1 MVNSQPMPAHALS
14 LGQFPT
20 VISRNLNLSII
31 ATGIM
36 AFVGILTETM
46 TNVLL
51 PVLMGLFTVSTA
63 TVQWLTTGYLLMVA
77 VVISVSS
84 YCNRRFTNRATFIIA
99 MVLCIAALA
108 AIAPTLHAD
117 SNAVFNTLQQLGGV
131 VGTTVMAL
139 CLSTCSSAMAR
150 SVRGI
155 TWRPPSKAAN
165 GRSSSSPCSCSSP
178 FSPTCALSST
188 NVARMYACAERAVRP
203 R

>member
-131 VGTTVMAL
+131 VVGSRDYMEATKQGGEWAL
-139 CLSTCSSAMAR
+139 IVV
-150 SVRGI
+150 SVFVFVAI
-155 TWRPPSKAAN
+155 LAN
-165 GRSSSSPCSCSSP
+165 LRA
-178 FSPTCALSST
+178 FLNERRQ
-188 NVARMYACAERAVRP
+188 NVRMR
-203 R
+203 

>member
-63 TVQWLTTGYLLMVA
+63 TVQWLTTG
-77 VVISVSS
+77 SVS
-84 YCNRRFTNRATFIIA
+84 YTHLDVYKRQRWICAGYGRA
-99 MVLCIAALA
+99 
-108 AIAPTLHAD
+108 
-117 SNAVFNTLQQLGGV
+117 GV
-131 VGTTVMAL
+131 
-139 CLSTCSSAMAR
+139 R
-150 SVRGI
+150 
-155 TWRPPSKAAN
+155 
-165 GRSSSSPCSCSSP
+165 
-178 FSPTCALSST
+178 
-188 NVARMYACAERAVRP
+188 
-203 R
+203 

>member
-36 AFVGILTETM
+36 AFVGILTDGSRLTM

-139 CLSTCSSAMAR
+139 CLSIVQFGHGEVGSRDYMEATKQGGEWALIVV
-150 SVRGI
+150 SVFVFVAI
-155 TWRPPSKAAN
+155 LAN
-165 GRSSSSPCSCSSP
+165 LRA
-178 FSPTCALSST
+178 FL
-188 NVARMYACAERAVRP
+188 NDRRQHVRMR
-203 R
+203 

>member
-1 MVNSQPMPAHALS
+1 MGNSQPMPAHALS

-139 CLSTCSSAMAR
+139 CLSIVQFGHGEVGSRDYMEATKQGGEWALIVV
-150 SVRGI
+150 SVFVFVAI
-155 TWRPPSKAAN
+155 LAN
-165 GRSSSSPCSCSSP
+165 LRA
-178 FSPTCALSST
+178 FLNERRQ
-188 NVARMYACAERAVRP
+188 NVRMR
-203 R
+203 